1 VTLTSRSTKVRK
13 IAISFFTYANK
24 ICQLLQISPP
34 IAMKLIIIGFATSYK
49 STVAKHLSKKLNLP
63 LFDVDK
69 LIEEQVSMPISQIF
83 AEYGEVFFRELESN
97 IICDL
102 ATKPTGIVS
111 CGGGSVLSHDFSNLT
126 QNATVLWLKVDA
138 KTAHKRLNGVTRPLF
153 DNLTVSELSAKIAE
167 RNPLYA
173 KYATMELDTSGK
185 PSKQVVEEV
194 CKLLHV

>member
-1 VTLTSRSTKVRK
+1 MGDNRVIKAQKV
-13 IAISFFTYANK
+13 SFLLFGVANNVYK
-24 ICQLLQISPP
+24 LLHNSQS

-69 LIEEQVSMPISQIF
+69 LIEEQAGMSISQIF
-83 AEYGEVFFRELESN
+83 AEHGESYFREMESAV
-97 IICDL
+97 ICHL

-111 CGGGSVLSHDFSNLT
+111 CGGGSVLSQDFPRLV

-153 DNLTVSELSAKIAE
+153 DNLTVSELSTKIDQ

-173 KYATMELDTSGK
+173 KYATIELDTSGK
-185 PSKQVVEEV
+185 PSKQVVDEV